1 MKEATLYKWTLDLSF
16 DKPPLSLNQRMH
28 WAKKAKLT
36 KEIRREV
43 YIRAKAARL
52 KPSSEITVGLVY
64 RPRDKRRRDP
74 SNLIATQKPIL
85 DGLVDAGLVPDDT
98 PEYVNELM
106 PKILPPVKGEPSRC
120 WVEIMLH

>member
-1 MKEATLYKWTLDLSF
+1 M
-16 DKPPLSLNQRMH
+16 
-28 WAKKAKLT
+28 
-36 KEIRREV
+36 
-43 YIRAKAARL
+43 
-52 KPSSEITVGLVY
+52 Y

-106 PKILPPVKGEPSRC
+106 PKIVPPVKGEPSKC

>member
-1 MKEATLYKWTLDLSF
+1 
-16 DKPPLSLNQRMH
+16 MH

-64 RPRDKRRRDP
+64 RPSDKRRRDP

-106 PKILPPVKGEPSRC
+106 PKILPPVKGEPSKC